1 MDQIQAPARCL
12 FPKYTASSAQINK
25 TPTKNQVAKSP
36 VPFSIGDI
44 MKSVSIHSHRDGVL
58 GKTQI
63 TDSSRVGATNTSF
76 PLEESHEL
84 DQAIVT
90 TKQGLQLEHLL
101 LHQKSDSPRTVD
113 LHRTS
118 YNPFITFLDRS
129 IIQNTQGRPAAP
141 PMALNLSLH
150 HLQSCPELPFPSVQ
164 SCPELSNTSMNSQH
178 QQRTCQPDTNIGNK
192 MSSPSSDVCDD
203 LIDVE
208 STSPNGS
215 TASSGFYS
223 NPSPTPSSDSSSMSG
238 RTSPNA
244 QEEVC
249 VSERTS
255 PSTQEE
261 DRVSERTSPN
271 TQEEERVSANLR
283 KNYTKKQVRRLK
295 QVFLEN
301 KYPDVELYED
311 LSQELDI
318 PVQRLKVWFQNRR
331 ARNKRASDSRIKN
344 YSLHQQNMAAMLS
357 SAPGYGYL
365 SPMMHQSV
373 NQYPVP
379 HVPMMYPPSLYPG
392 YPYPFH
398 YQQ

>member
-1 MDQIQAPARCL
+1 MDQIQTPARCL
-12 FPKYTASSAQINK
+12 FPKNTASFAQINK
-25 TPTKNQVAKSP
+25 TPTKNPVAKPP

-63 TDSSRVGATNTSF
+63 TDSSRVGATSISF
-76 PLEESHEL
+76 PLEESNEL
-84 DQAIVT
+84 GQAIVT

-113 LHRTS
+113 LRRSS

-129 IIQNTQGRPAAP
+129 IIQNTQGRSAAP

-150 HLQSCPELPFPSVQ
+150 HLQPCPELPFPSVQ
-164 SCPELSNTSMNSQH
+164 SCPELSNTTMYSQH
-178 QQRTCQPDTNIGNK
+178 QQMTCQSGTNIGKK
-192 MSSPSSDVCDD
+192 MSSPSSDVFDD

-223 NPSPTPSSDSSSMSG
+223 NPSPTPSSDSSSISG
-238 RTSPNA
+238 
-244 QEEVC
+244 
-249 VSERTS
+249 RTS
-255 PSTQEE
+255 PSTQE
-261 DRVSERTSPN
+261 DRVSERTSPSI
-271 TQEEERVSANLR
+271 QEEDRVSANPR
-283 KNYTKKQVRRLK
+283 KNYTKNQVRRLK

-301 KYPDVELYED
+301 KYPDVEFYED

-331 ARNKRASDSRIKN
+331 ARNKRASDSRIMN

-357 SAPGYGYL
+357 SAQGYGYL

-392 YPYPFH
+392 YPYPFY